1 MKPTSNPVKAE
12 RQGCKSQIS
21 ARGGVPRGFNWS
33 HNTKQKMP
41 SRGRDPLFNMEEI
54 TKANPGADKTQLLA
68 AVNNLMQTELSE
80 LGKRSVDERDSP
92 LFKKTNAEASSS
104 NLALETVNPCQ
115 ALALTELTQES
126 PMVDLTKSNG
136 ELSDTNADVTKS
148 LM

>member
-1 MKPTSNPVKAE
+1 
-12 RQGCKSQIS
+12 
-21 ARGGVPRGFNWS
+21 
-33 HNTKQKMP
+33 MP

-92 LFKKTNAEASSS
+92 PFKKTNAEASSS
-104 NLALETVNPCQ
+104 NLALETVNPYQ
-115 ALALTELTQES
+115 ALALTELTQAPLS
-126 PMVDLTKSNG
+126 QAPMVDLTNSNG
-136 ELSDTNADVTKS
+136 ELSDTNADPTQP